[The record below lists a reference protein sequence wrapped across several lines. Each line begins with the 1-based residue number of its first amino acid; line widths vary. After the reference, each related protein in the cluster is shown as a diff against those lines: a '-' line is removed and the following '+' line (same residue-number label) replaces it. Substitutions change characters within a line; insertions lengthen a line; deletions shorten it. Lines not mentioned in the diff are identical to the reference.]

1 MELVNKRQSV
11 SQVLAIFVSFNLEN
25 IIHKCE
31 YRWLAQTERN
41 NQRKNDSYSFDE
53 TKFEFK
59 TLKKNEEV

>member
-1 MELVNKRQSV
+1 MELVNKLQSV

-41 NQRKNDSYSFDE
+41 NKKNDSYSFDE
-53 TKFEFK
+53 TKFELK